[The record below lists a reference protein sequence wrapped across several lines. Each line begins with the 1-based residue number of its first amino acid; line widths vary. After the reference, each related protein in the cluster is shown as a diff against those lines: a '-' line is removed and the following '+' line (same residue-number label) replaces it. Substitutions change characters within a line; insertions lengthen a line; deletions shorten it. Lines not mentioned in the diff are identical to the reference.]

1 MHDYINFMFLLKP
14 TNWHAVIVDSMYLYN
29 LLILIMVSDDDVNV
43 IDVCLKIKHDVHVH
57 LHIIIYIFTYI
68 YIFKHARSV
77 PYRSH
82 DKSIQ
87 CHVVIHTYIDELV
100 RYIWHILVVSA

>member
-1 MHDYINFMFLLKP
+1 M
-14 TNWHAVIVDSMYLYN
+14 YN
-29 LLILIMVSDDDVNV
+29 LLILIMVSGDDANV
-43 IDVCLKIKHDVHVH
+43 IDVCLKIKHDVHV
-57 LHIIIYIFTYI
+57 LIHIIIYIFTYI

>member
-1 MHDYINFMFLLKP
+1 MHDHINFIFLLKP
-14 TNWHAVIVDSMYLYN
+14 TNWHAVILYN
-29 LLILIMVSDDDVNV
+29 LLILIMVSGDDANV

-68 YIFKHARSV
+68 YTFKHAKSV
-77 PYRSH
+77 SYRSH

-100 RYIWHILVVSA
+100 R

>member
-1 MHDYINFMFLLKP
+1 MFLLKP
-14 TNWHAVIVDSMYLYN
+14 TNWHAVILYN
-29 LLILIMVSDDDVNV
+29 LLILIMVSGDDANV
-43 IDVCLKIKHDVHVH
+43 IDVCLKIKHDVHKH
-57 LHIIIYIFTYI
+57 LHIFIYIFTYI
-68 YIFKHARSV
+68 YIFKHAKSV

-100 RYIWHILVVSA
+100 R

>member
-1 MHDYINFMFLLKP
+1 MFLLKP
-14 TNWHAVIVDSMYLYN
+14 TNLHAVILYN
-29 LLILIMVSDDDVNV
+29 LLILIMVSGDDANV

-57 LHIIIYIFTYI
+57 LHIFIYIFTYI

-100 RYIWHILVVSA
+100 RYIWHIYTHISCISIN

>member
-1 MHDYINFMFLLKP
+1 
-14 TNWHAVIVDSMYLYN
+14 
-29 LLILIMVSDDDVNV
+29 MVSDDDVNV

-57 LHIIIYIFTYI
+57 LHIIIYIYLHIFI
-68 YIFKHARSV
+68 YLSMLGQFHIV

>member
-1 MHDYINFMFLLKP
+1 
-14 TNWHAVIVDSMYLYN
+14 
-29 LLILIMVSDDDVNV
+29 MVSGDDANV

-68 YIFKHARSV
+68 YIFKHAKSV

-82 DKSIQ
+82 D
-87 CHVVIHTYIDELV
+87 
-100 RYIWHILVVSA
+100 

>member
-1 MHDYINFMFLLKP
+1 MHDHINFIFLLKP
-14 TNWHAVIVDSMYLYN
+14 TNWHAVILYN
-29 LLILIMVSDDDVNV
+29 LLLLIMVSGDDANV

-68 YIFKHARSV
+68 YTFKHAKSV
-77 PYRSH
+77 SYRSH
-82 DKSIQ
+82 DKSIL

-100 RYIWHILVVSA
+100 R

>member
-1 MHDYINFMFLLKP
+1 MHDHINYIFLLKP
-14 TNWHAVIVDSMYLYN
+14 TNWHAVILYN
-29 LLILIMVSDDDVNV
+29 LLLLIMVSGDDANV

-68 YIFKHARSV
+68 YTFKHAKSV
-77 PYRSH
+77 SYRSH

-100 RYIWHILVVSA
+100 R

>member
-1 MHDYINFMFLLKP
+1 MFLLKP
-14 TNWHAVIVDSMYLYN
+14 TNWHAVILYN
-29 LLILIMVSDDDVNV
+29 LLILIMVSGDDANV

-57 LHIIIYIFTYI
+57 LHIFNIYIFTYI
-68 YIFKHARSV
+68 YIFKHAKSV

-100 RYIWHILVVSA
+100 R